1 MERASGWRGPSRR
14 RAPAGY
20 RGKGG
25 STRRGRAAP
34 SGPAAVLLIGSLIV
48 EALACALG
56 VAVLHAATGT
66 SPRDLLPERR
76 EPNVAALGEGAVVG
90 PPSITVGR
98 IRTILRGYD
107 SPALPEAQVFHDL
120 GVQYGID
127 PAYAL
132 AFFVVESRA
141 GTRGIARETHSIGN
155 IRARAGEPAH
165 EGYRLYASWREGIED
180 WYRLIAEVY
189 VGEWGLTTIDAIA
202 PVYAP
207 DWDNND
213 TAAYARAIKR
223 LVARWRGL

>member
-1 MERASGWRGPSRR
+1 MERASGWRERSR
-14 RAPAGY
+14 RAPVGY
-20 RGKGG
+20 RGKGRL
-25 STRRGRAAP
+25 TKRGRAP

-48 EALACALG
+48 EALACVLG

-66 SPRDLLPERR
+66 SPRDLLPQRR
-76 EPNVAALGEGAVVG
+76 EPNIAALGEGPVVG
-90 PPSITVGR
+90 PPSITVGK
-98 IRTILRGYD
+98 IHAILRAYD
-107 SPALPEAQVFHDL
+107 SPVVPEAAAFHDL

-141 GTRGIARETHSIGN
+141 GTRGIAQETRSIGN
-155 IRARAGEPAH
+155 IREREGEPAH
-165 EGYRLYASWREGIED
+165 QGYRLYASWREGIED

-207 DWDNND
+207 SWDNND
-213 TAAYARAIKR
+213 PEAYARAIKT

>member
-1 MERASGWRGPSRR
+1 
-14 RAPAGY
+14 
-20 RGKGG
+20 
-25 STRRGRAAP
+25 
-34 SGPAAVLLIGSLIV
+34 LIGSLIA
-48 EALACALG
+48 EALACVLG

-66 SPRDLLPERR
+66 SPLDLLPQLR
-76 EPNVAALGEGAVVG
+76 EPDIAALGEGPVVG
-90 PPSITVGR
+90 PPSLTVGK
-98 IRTILRGYD
+98 IRMILRGYD
-107 SPALPEAQVFHDL
+107 SPAVPEAATFHDL

-155 IRARAGEPAH
+155 IRAREGEPAH

-180 WYRLIAEVY
+180 WYRLIAGVY

-207 DWDNND
+207 SWDNND
-213 TAAYARAIKR
+213 TEAYARAIKR